1 MDVYYTRRASRDL
14 ELLPFQIQ
22 KRVASK
28 MRFFAGQPNPLGF
41 AETLIDHREGDY
53 RFRIG
58 DYRVIFDVVGGK
70 IYILKIKKRDNAY
83 Q

>member
-1 MDVYYTRRASRDL
+1 MDIYYTRRAARDL
-14 ELLPFQIQ
+14 ESLPFQIQ
-22 KRVASK
+22 KRIAAK
-28 MRFFAGQPNPLGF
+28 MRFFVDQSDPLNF
-41 AETLIDHREGDY
+41 AETLTDQREGSY

-70 IYILKIKKRDNAY
+70 IYILKIKRRDEAY